1 MGKKTRILIEVE
13 RVRISYQSNRR
24 HELLCRECEMVT
36 DFISESDALTI
47 IGSSPLNGY
56 HSELEPNGQVMV
68 CLRSIIEDH

>member
-1 MGKKTRILIEVE
+1 
-13 RVRISYQSNRR
+13 
-24 HELLCRECEMVT
+24 MVT